1 MARMREPYTGTV
13 FEVAPSKVA
22 ARLAR
27 GYVLLE
33 DFEPPVEV
41 ADEPEPE
48 LPEPEPDH
56 ENAPADAPKPT
67 AESTIAEIRAWA
79 KANGVALP
87 KRGNKAQLLAAI
99 G

>member
-1 MARMREPYTGTV
+1 MPRMRMPYTGTV
-13 FEVAPSKVA
+13 YEVASQNVA

-79 KANGVALP
+79 KAHGVALP
-87 KRGNKAQLLAAI
+87 KQGNKSALLAAI

>member
-1 MARMREPYTGTV
+1 MARMVAPFTGV
-13 FEVAPSKVA
+13 VHEVAASKVA
-22 ARLAR
+22 ARLAA
-27 GYVLLE
+27 GYVPL
-33 DFEPPVEV
+33 DG
-41 ADEPEPE
+41 A
-48 LPEPEPDH
+48 PDH
-56 ENAPADAPKPT
+56 APAPVDEGTEGKPAEPTDRPT